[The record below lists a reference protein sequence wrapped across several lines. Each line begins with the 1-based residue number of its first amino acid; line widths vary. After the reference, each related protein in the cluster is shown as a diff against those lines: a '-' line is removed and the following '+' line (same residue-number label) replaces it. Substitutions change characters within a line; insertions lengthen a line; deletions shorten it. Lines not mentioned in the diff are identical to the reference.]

1 MSQSRDT
8 EGAEHPDQFQAN
20 NALAVML
27 DHGMSISGNERHC
40 VFLNTGQDSRA
51 GEKFACVS
59 AVSGLDF
66 PDDGRGV
73 SVVDWDNDGDQDLW
87 VSNRNAPRIR
97 YFRNDTK
104 TGNNFVTLRLAGN
117 GITTSRD
124 AVGARVEVFLSPQ
137 AKTEGAGIDQT
148 KSTRQNGRLIKTVH
162 IGQGFLSQSSRWLH
176 FGLGTADKI
185 AKVTVRWPGGEL
197 EEYTDLK
204 VNHRYEI
211 HQDGKVVLVPPP
223 VPTPPLPSSSP
234 TIPEPADQFRVPLV
248 ASVPMPNLPYRD
260 ASGLTKQLLDT
271 KGDGMLL
278 INCWSTTCM
287 PCLKEL
293 KEFTD
298 HAQQLRDANINVLAL
313 CLDAETGETDLDN
326 RPIEILNNMGFPFSY
341 GEAKNNLGG
350 VFSTIHN
357 VMTATG
363 GLLPVPTSFLVDAS
377 GRLVAIYKG
386 PVTVE
391 TLIAD
396 KDHSLLPPWER
407 FRRAANFPG
416 TVVENKVLEKALKK
430 GDHFARTR
438 LANHLEEQGWT
449 HAASIQYE
457 ELAKILPDSEEKKT
471 TLGNVYFERGL
482 LLARQKK
489 WGEAIGAFEQSLDY
503 KTVAAA
509 SHYNLGI
516 CLQKTGQAQKAK
528 SEYEEALQIQ
538 PSLVAA
544 RANLGR
550 LLAREKDWV
559 KAEVEFQKVV
569 DARPK
574 DTTNIYNLGV
584 SLAKQKKWDQ
594 AVVQFNRALK
604 LKPDFP
610 QAKKYLD
617 RIRVKKLS
625 KDPA

>member
-1 MSQSRDT
+1 
-8 EGAEHPDQFQAN
+8 
-20 NALAVML
+20 ML
-27 DHGMSISGNERHC
+27 DHGMSISGQERHC
-40 VFLNTGQDSRA
+40 VFLNTGADNRS
-51 GEKFACVS
+51 GEKFACIS

-73 SVVDWDNDGDQDLW
+73 SVVDWDSDGDQDLW

-97 YFRNDTK
+97 YFRNDTH
-104 TGNNFVTLRLAGN
+104 TGNNYITLQLVGN
-117 GITTSRD
+117 GSTTSRD
-124 AVGARVEVFLSPQ
+124 AVGARVEVFLDPQ
-137 AKTEGAGIDQT
+137 ANQESSETDKTTDPPRAN
-148 KSTRQNGRLIKTVH
+148 KLIKTVH

-176 FGLGTADKI
+176 FGIGDASKI
-185 AKVTVRWPGGEL
+185 SKVTVQWPGGRL
-197 EEYTDLK
+197 EEFSDLK
-204 VNHRYEI
+204 INTRYEI
-211 HQDGKVVLVPPP
+211 HQDGKLVLVPSPS
-223 VPTPPLPSSSP
+223 VVPPLPNSSP
-234 TIPEPADQFRVPLV
+234 TLPEPAGQFRVPLV
-248 ASVPMPNLPYRD
+248 ANVPMPDLPYRD
-260 ASGLTKQLLDT
+260 ASGLTKNLLDV

-298 HAQQLRDANINVLAL
+298 HAQELRDANINVLAL
-313 CLDAETGETDLDN
+313 CLDAETGGTALNNGALD
-326 RPIEILNNMGFPFSY
+326 ILKNMGFPFSY
-341 GEAKNNLGG
+341 GEAKDNLGG
-350 VFSTIHN
+350 ALSTIHN

-363 GLLPVPTSFLVDAS
+363 GLLPVPTSFLVDGS

-396 KDHSLLPPWER
+396 KDHSSLPRWER
-407 FRRAANFPG
+407 FRRAANLPG
-416 TVVENKVLEKALKK
+416 TIIENAVLEKALTK

-438 LANHLEEQGWT
+438 LANHLEEQGWS

-457 ELAKILPDSEEKKT
+457 ELAKILPDSDEKKA

-489 WGEAIGAFEQSLDY
+489 WQEAIESFNQSLDQE
-503 KTVAAA
+503 TAAPA

-516 CLQKTGQAQKAK
+516 CLEKTGQTDQAR
-528 SEYEEALQIQ
+528 SEYEEALRLQ
-538 PSLVAA
+538 PSLITA

-550 LLAREKDWV
+550 LLAREKNWQQ
-559 KAEVEFQKVV
+559 AEIQFQKVV

-574 DTTNIYNLGV
+574 DVNNTYNLGV
-584 SLAKQKKWDQ
+584 SLAMQQKWKQ
-594 AVVQFNRALK
+594 ATMQFNRALE
-604 LKPDFP
+604 LEPNFS
-610 QAKKYLD
+610 QAKQYLE
-617 RIRVKKLS
+617 RIRVKTLS

>member
-1 MSQSRDT
+1 MSQSRDK
-8 EGAEHPDQFQAN
+8 EGDVHPDQLQAN

-27 DHGMSISGNERHC
+27 DHGMSISGHERHC
-40 VFLNTGQDSRA
+40 VFLNTGKDSRA
-51 GEKFACVS
+51 GEQFACVS

-73 SVVDWDNDGDQDLW
+73 SVVDWDHDGDQDLW

-97 YFRNDTK
+97 YFRNDTQ
-104 TGNNFVTLRLAGN
+104 TGNHYITMRLIGN
-117 GITTSRD
+117 GVTTSRD
-124 AVGARVEVFLSPQ
+124 AVGARVEVFLDPPNEPQ
-137 AKTEGAGIDQT
+137 ASKIEDPAEAERLVKTI
-148 KSTRQNGRLIKTVH
+148 H

-176 FGLGTADKI
+176 FGIGDADKI
-185 AKVTVRWPGGEL
+185 SKVTVQWPGGKI

-204 VNHRYEI
+204 IDQRYEI
-211 HQDGKVVLVPPP
+211 HQAGEVVQIPAPIA
-223 VPTPPLPSSSP
+223 TPPLQNSSP
-234 TIPEPADQFRVPLV
+234 TLPEPAGQFRVPLV
-248 ASVPMPNLPYRD
+248 ANVPMPDLPYRD
-260 ASGLTKQLLDT
+260 ASGLTKNLLDV

-298 HAQQLRDANINVLAL
+298 HAQELRDANINVLAL
-313 CLDAETGETDLDN
+313 CLDAETGGTALNNGAFD
-326 RPIEILNNMGFPFSY
+326 ILKNMGFPFSY

-350 VFSTIHN
+350 ALSTIHN

-363 GLLPVPTSFLVDAS
+363 GLLPVPTSFLVDGS

-396 KDHSLLPPWER
+396 KDHSSLPRWER
-407 FRRAANFPG
+407 FRRSANFSG
-416 TVVENKVLEKALKK
+416 TIIENEVLEKALTK
-430 GDHFARTR
+430 GDQFARTR
-438 LANHLEEQGWT
+438 LANHLEEQGWS

-457 ELAKILPDSEEKKT
+457 ELAKILPDSDEKKA

-489 WGEAIGAFEQSLDY
+489 WQEAIESFNQSLDQE
-503 KTVAAA
+503 TAAPA
-509 SHYNLGI
+509 AHYNLGI
-516 CLQKTGQAQKAK
+516 CLEKTGQTDQAR
-528 SEYEEALQIQ
+528 SEYEEALRLQ
-538 PSLVAA
+538 PSLITA

-550 LLAREKDWV
+550 LLARKKNWPQ
-559 KAEVEFQKVV
+559 AEIQFQKVV

-574 DTTNIYNLGV
+574 DVNNTYNLGV
-584 SLAKQKKWDQ
+584 SLAMQQKWKQ
-594 AVVQFNRALK
+594 ATMQFNRVLEME
-604 LKPDFP
+604 PNFSS
-610 QAKKYLD
+610 AKQYLE
-617 RIRVKKLS
+617 RIRVKTLS

>member
-1 MSQSRDT
+1 VSQSRNK
-8 EGAEHPDQFQAN
+8 EGDGHPDQFQAN

-27 DHGMSISGNERHC
+27 DHGMSISGQERHC
-40 VFLNTGQDSRA
+40 VFLNTGADNRS
-51 GEKFACVS
+51 GEKFACIS

-73 SVVDWDNDGDQDLW
+73 SVVDWDSDGDQDLW

-97 YFRNDTK
+97 YFRNDTH
-104 TGNNFVTLRLAGN
+104 TGNNYITLQLVGN
-117 GITTSRD
+117 GSTTSRD
-124 AVGARVEVFLSPQ
+124 AVGARVEVFLDPQ
-137 AKTEGAGIDQT
+137 ANQESSETDKTTDPPRAN
-148 KSTRQNGRLIKTVH
+148 KLIKTVH

-176 FGLGTADKI
+176 FGIGDASKI
-185 AKVTVRWPGGEL
+185 SKVTVQWPGGRL
-197 EEYTDLK
+197 EEFSDLK
-204 VNHRYEI
+204 INTRYEI
-211 HQDGKVVLVPPP
+211 HQDGKLVLVPSPS
-223 VPTPPLPSSSP
+223 VVPPLPNSSP
-234 TIPEPADQFRVPLV
+234 TLPEPAGQFRVPLV
-248 ASVPMPNLPYRD
+248 ANVPMPDLPYRD
-260 ASGLTKQLLDT
+260 ASGLTKNLLDV

-298 HAQQLRDANINVLAL
+298 HAQELRDANINVLAL
-313 CLDAETGETDLDN
+313 CLDAETGGTALNNGALD
-326 RPIEILNNMGFPFSY
+326 ILKNMGFPFSY
-341 GEAKNNLGG
+341 GEAKDNLGG
-350 VFSTIHN
+350 ALSTIHN

-363 GLLPVPTSFLVDAS
+363 GLLPVPTSFLVDGS

-396 KDHSLLPPWER
+396 KDHSSLPRWER
-407 FRRAANFPG
+407 FRRAANLPG
-416 TVVENKVLEKALKK
+416 TIIENAVLEKALTK

-438 LANHLEEQGWT
+438 LANHLEEQGWS

-457 ELAKILPDSEEKKT
+457 ELAKILPDSDEKKA

-489 WGEAIGAFEQSLDY
+489 WQEAIESFNQSLDQE
-503 KTVAAA
+503 TAAPA

-516 CLQKTGQAQKAK
+516 CLEKTGQTDQAR
-528 SEYEEALQIQ
+528 SEYEEALRLQ
-538 PSLVAA
+538 PSLITA

-550 LLAREKDWV
+550 LLAREKNWQQ
-559 KAEVEFQKVV
+559 AEIQFQKVV

-574 DTTNIYNLGV
+574 DVNNTYNLGV
-584 SLAKQKKWDQ
+584 SLAMQQKWKQ
-594 AVVQFNRALK
+594 ATMQFNRALE
-604 LKPDFP
+604 LEPNFS
-610 QAKKYLD
+610 QAKQYLE
-617 RIRVKKLS
+617 RIRVKTLS

>member
-1 MSQSRDT
+1 
-8 EGAEHPDQFQAN
+8 
-20 NALAVML
+20 ML
-27 DHGMSISGNERHC
+27 DHGMSISGQERHC
-40 VFLNTGQDSRA
+40 VFLNTGADNRS
-51 GEKFACVS
+51 GEKFACIS

-73 SVVDWDNDGDQDLW
+73 SVVDWDSDGDQDLW

-97 YFRNDTK
+97 YFRNDTH
-104 TGNNFVTLRLAGN
+104 TGNNYITLQLVGN
-117 GITTSRD
+117 GSTTSRD
-124 AVGARVEVFLSPQ
+124 AVGARVEVFLDPQ
-137 AKTEGAGIDQT
+137 ANQESSETDKTTDPPRAN
-148 KSTRQNGRLIKTVH
+148 KLIKTVH

-176 FGLGTADKI
+176 FGIGDASKI
-185 AKVTVRWPGGEL
+185 SKVTVQWPGGKL
-197 EEYTDLK
+197 EEFSDLK
-204 VNHRYEI
+204 INTRYEI
-211 HQDGKVVLVPPP
+211 HQDGKLVLVPSPS
-223 VPTPPLPSSSP
+223 VVPPLPNSSP
-234 TIPEPADQFRVPLV
+234 TLPEPAGQFRVPLV
-248 ASVPMPNLPYRD
+248 ANVPMPDLPYRD
-260 ASGLTKQLLDT
+260 ASGLTKNLLDV

-298 HAQQLRDANINVLAL
+298 HAQELRDANINVLAL
-313 CLDAETGETDLDN
+313 CLDAETGGTALNNGALD
-326 RPIEILNNMGFPFSY
+326 ILKNMGFPFSY
-341 GEAKNNLGG
+341 GEAKDNLGG
-350 VFSTIHN
+350 ALSTIHN

-363 GLLPVPTSFLVDAS
+363 GLLPVPTSFLVDGS

-396 KDHSLLPPWER
+396 KDHSSLPRWER
-407 FRRAANFPG
+407 FRRAANLPG
-416 TVVENKVLEKALKK
+416 TIIENAVLEKALTK

-438 LANHLEEQGWT
+438 LANHLEEQGWS

-457 ELAKILPDSEEKKT
+457 ELAKILPDSDEKKA

-489 WGEAIGAFEQSLDY
+489 WKPAIELFEQSLENE
-503 KTVAAA
+503 KSAPA

-516 CLQKTGQAQKAK
+516 CLEKTGQTDQAR
-528 SEYEEALQIQ
+528 SEYEEALRLQ
-538 PSLVAA
+538 PSLITA

-550 LLAREKDWV
+550 LLAREKNWQQ
-559 KAEVEFQKVV
+559 AEIQFQKVV

-574 DTTNIYNLGV
+574 DVNNTYNLGV
-584 SLAKQKKWDQ
+584 SLAMQQKWKQ
-594 AVVQFNRALK
+594 ATIQFNRALE
-604 LKPDFP
+604 LEPNFS
-610 QAKKYLD
+610 QAKQYLE
-617 RIRVKKLS
+617 RIRVKTLS

>member
-1 MSQSRDT
+1 
-8 EGAEHPDQFQAN
+8 
-20 NALAVML
+20 ML
-27 DHGMSISGNERHC
+27 DHGMSISGQERHC
-40 VFLNTGQDSRA
+40 VFLNTGADNRS
-51 GEKFACVS
+51 GEKFACIS

-73 SVVDWDNDGDQDLW
+73 SVVDWDSDGDQDLW

-97 YFRNDTK
+97 YFRNDTH
-104 TGNNFVTLRLAGN
+104 TGNNYITLQLVGN
-117 GITTSRD
+117 GSTTSRD
-124 AVGARVEVFLSPQ
+124 AVGARVEVFLDPQ
-137 AKTEGAGIDQT
+137 ANQESSETDKTTDPPRAN
-148 KSTRQNGRLIKTVH
+148 KLIKTVH

-176 FGLGTADKI
+176 FGIGDASKI
-185 AKVTVRWPGGEL
+185 SKVTVQWPGGKL
-197 EEYTDLK
+197 EEFSDLK
-204 VNHRYEI
+204 INTRYEI
-211 HQDGKVVLVPPP
+211 HQDGKLVLVPSPS
-223 VPTPPLPSSSP
+223 VVPPLPNSSP
-234 TIPEPADQFRVPLV
+234 TLPEPAGQFRVPLV
-248 ASVPMPNLPYRD
+248 ANVPMPDLPYRD
-260 ASGLTKQLLDT
+260 ASGLTKNLLDV

-298 HAQQLRDANINVLAL
+298 HAQELRDANINVLAL
-313 CLDAETGETDLDN
+313 CLDAETGGTALNNGALD
-326 RPIEILNNMGFPFSY
+326 ILKNMGFPFSY
-341 GEAKNNLGG
+341 GEAKDNLGG
-350 VFSTIHN
+350 ALSTIHN

-363 GLLPVPTSFLVDAS
+363 GLLPVPTSFLVDGS

-396 KDHSLLPPWER
+396 KDHSSLPRWER
-407 FRRAANFPG
+407 FRRAANLPG
-416 TVVENKVLEKALKK
+416 TIIENAVLEKALTK

-438 LANHLEEQGWT
+438 LANHLEEQGWS

-457 ELAKILPDSEEKKT
+457 ELAKILPDSDEKKA

-489 WGEAIGAFEQSLDY
+489 WQEAIESFNQSLDQE
-503 KTVAAA
+503 TAAPA

-516 CLQKTGQAQKAK
+516 CLEKTGQTDQAR
-528 SEYEEALQIQ
+528 SEYEEALRLQ
-538 PSLVAA
+538 PSLITA

-550 LLAREKDWV
+550 LLAREKNWQQ
-559 KAEVEFQKVV
+559 AEIQFQKVV

-574 DTTNIYNLGV
+574 DVNNTYNLGV
-584 SLAKQKKWDQ
+584 SLAMQQKWKQ
-594 AVVQFNRALK
+594 ATMQFNRALE
-604 LKPDFP
+604 LEPNFS
-610 QAKKYLD
+610 QAKQYLE
-617 RIRVKKLS
+617 RIRVKTLS